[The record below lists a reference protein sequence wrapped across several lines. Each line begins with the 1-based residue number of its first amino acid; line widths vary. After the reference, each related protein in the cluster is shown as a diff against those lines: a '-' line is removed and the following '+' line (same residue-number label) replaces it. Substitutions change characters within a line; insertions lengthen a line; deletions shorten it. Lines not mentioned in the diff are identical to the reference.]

1 MQRPKVI
8 LLDAVGTLF
17 AVKGSVGE
25 IYSKIAR
32 QFGVEVSAQI
42 LNQAFLQSFRTAPP
56 PIFTGTEL
64 EKIPDFEFSWWQ
76 MIVETTFRQ
85 AGVLEQFSDFSAFFA
100 KLYNLFA
107 TAEPWFVYPDVYPN
121 LERWHRTG
129 TEMGV
134 VSNFDSRL
142 YPVLED
148 LSLAKFFTS
157 VTISTEVGAAKPNP
171 KIFAVAL
178 LKHNC
183 LPELCWHIGDSF
195 SEDCQGAKTA
205 GLRAI
210 WLQRR
215 ER

>member
-1 MQRPKVI
+1 MQQPKVI

-17 AVKGSVGE
+17 GVKGSVGN
-25 IYSKIAR
+25 IYSGVAK
-32 QFGVEVSAQI
+32 QFGVEVSAQT
-42 LNQAFLQSFRTAPP
+42 LNQAFLQSFRTAPS
-56 PIFTGTEL
+56 PIFSGTEP
-64 EKIPDFEFSWWQ
+64 EKIPEFEFNWWQ
-76 MIVETTFRQ
+76 TIVESTFQ
-85 AGVLEQFSDFSAFFA
+85 DAGVLDQFSDFSTFFA

-107 TAEPWFVYPDVYPN
+107 TAEPWSIYPDVCPN
-121 LERWHRTG
+121 LERWQRTG
-129 TEMGV
+129 IEMGV

-142 YPVLED
+142 YAVLED

-178 LKHNC
+178 EKHNC

-210 WLQRR
+210 WLQRN